1 MALAAT
7 SDLVPD
13 PTSAARPLKS
23 KSFTF
28 TVDVMDDEAT
38 RPKKVTLELRL
49 ASSND
54 LVFTGGSKSVS
65 QDETIGKVPVTVTF
79 AIKISGAAANLGFFR
94 VTLFDDADN
103 ALMACL
109 VRLE

>member
-1 MALAAT
+1 MAITAI

-13 PTSAARPLKS
+13 PTSTAPPLKN

-28 TVDVMDDEAT
+28 TVDVVDRRAAKPTE
-38 RPKKVTLELRL
+38 VTLELRL

-54 LVFTGGSKSVS
+54 LVFGDGTKSFK
-65 QDETIGKVPVTVTF
+65 QDETVGKEPVTVTF
-79 AIKISGAAANLGFFR
+79 ATKISGTAADLSFFR
-94 VTLFDDADN
+94 VTLFDDAEN
-103 ALMACL
+103 SLMPGI